1 MDRIEGMVSV
11 VIPYYNRRGLIVD
24 CLKSVLAQTYS
35 NLEVIIVDDGSKE
48 SALDLLEPF
57 LSDRVRYHRYTPN
70 QGACHARNV
79 GVSLARGEYIAF
91 QDSDDLWLPRKL
103 EKQMAAMAEKKA
115 DFLFC
120 GLERRNLNSNTS
132 EYVPALG
139 FDESGDS
146 IAQLLWE
153 NRVSTQTILVR
164 REVFEAIC
172 FDETLRRLQDWDFT
186 LQAAKAGLRI
196 AYLPE
201 ALVQADI
208 QADSIT
214 VQVGGAEPFEALYR
228 KYAAEFRAVPAAEA
242 KMLTQIARRC
252 AMTEPKKAKN
262 LLRESLKRKFQ
273 VKTLLKYM
281 FYMFFGL
288 WAKK

>member
-11 VIPYYNRRGLIVD
+11 VIPYYNRRELIAD

-48 SALDLLEPF
+48 SALDVLEPF
-57 LSDRVRYHRYTPN
+57 LGDQVRYHRYTPN

-79 GVSLARGEYIAF
+79 GVSLARGEFIAF

-103 EKQMAAMAEKKA
+103 EKQMAAMEEKKA

-120 GLERRNLNSNTS
+120 GLERRVLDSDTS
-132 EYVPALG
+132 VYVPALG

-146 IAQLLWE
+146 MAQMLWE
-153 NRVSTQTILVR
+153 SRASTQTILVR
-164 REVFEAIC
+164 REVFEKIG

-228 KYAAEFRAVPAAEA
+228 KYAADFRAFPAAEA
-242 KMLTQIARRC
+242 KLLAELARRY
-252 AMTEPKKAKN
+252 AKTEPEKAKA
-262 LLRESLKRKFQ
+262 LLRESMKREFRM
-273 VKTLLKYM
+273 KTLLKYSL
-281 FYMFFGL
+281 FGL
-288 WAKK
+288 WARK